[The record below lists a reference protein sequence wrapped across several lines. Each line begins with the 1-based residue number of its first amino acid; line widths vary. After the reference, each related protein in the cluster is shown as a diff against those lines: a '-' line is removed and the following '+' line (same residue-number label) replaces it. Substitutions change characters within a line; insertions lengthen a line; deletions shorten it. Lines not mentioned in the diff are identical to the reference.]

1 MTDVPAD
8 SSPDATAFTDV
19 PVQNPEPGESIP
31 ADQIPYP
38 DWMIALDEPDP
49 QFQVA
54 FRLRGRQPSQAVTR
68 NVASLDTAT
77 QLARR
82 YQALGWGGDV
92 TITRLLDGAVMGTL
106 DAPLTAQDAPI

>member
-1 MTDVPAD
+1 MSTPEDPPVD
-8 SSPDATAFTDV
+8 LTTDV

-31 ADQIPYP
+31 PDQIPYP

-54 FRLRGRQPSQAVTR
+54 FRLRGRQPDQAVTR
-68 NVASLDTAT
+68 NVASIDTAT
-77 QLARR
+77 ILARR

-92 TITRLLDGAVMGTL
+92 TITRLVDGVVMGTL
-106 DAPLTAQDAPI
+106 DAPLTAPDAPI